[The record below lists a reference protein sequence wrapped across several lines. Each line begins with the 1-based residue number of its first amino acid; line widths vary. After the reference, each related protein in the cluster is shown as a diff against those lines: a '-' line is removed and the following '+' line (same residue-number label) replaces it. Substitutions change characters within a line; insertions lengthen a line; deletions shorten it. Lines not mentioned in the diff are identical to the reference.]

1 VSTTSYLKYETLR
14 TVRNKQSFGFSLVF
28 PIVMYLLLAAPNRN
42 DHSFGD
48 VPGLFAPQ
56 YYMISLLGFG
66 SMIAVLSCGAR
77 IAAER
82 TIGWNRQLR
91 ITPLSVRD
99 YLAAKVGVGYLL
111 ALIAMAL
118 LYIAGAALGVRLSAS
133 AWVIMSLL
141 VLLALVPFAALGIAL
156 GHLLNAD
163 AAGPAMGGGVSLLAF
178 LGGTWF
184 PITGGW
190 FADLCKLLP
199 SWWLVQAGHVGLSGG
214 PPGNGGVA
222 AGGGSHNPWGVE
234 GWIVLAFWTIT
245 FSALAMWAFR
255 RDTARA

>member
-1 VSTTSYLKYETLR
+1 MSSAVGTYLKFETLR
-14 TVRNKQSFGFSLVF
+14 TMRNRQSFGFSLIF
-28 PIVMYLLLAAPNRN
+28 PIVMYLLLAAPNRDEHN
-42 DHSFGD
+42 FAN
-48 VPGLFAPQ
+48 VPGLYAPQ

-91 ITPLSVRD
+91 ITPLPVRS
-99 YLAAKVGVGYLL
+99 YFATKVGVGYLL

-118 LYIAGAALGVRLSAS
+118 LYIAGAAFGVRLSA
-133 AWVIMSLL
+133 ANWIVMSLL
-141 VLLALVPFAALGIAL
+141 VLIALIPFAGLGIGL

-184 PITGGW
+184 PITGDGIVVN
-190 FADLCKLLP
+190 LCKLLP
-199 SWWLVQAGHVGLSGG
+199 SWWLVQAGHVGYGG
-214 PPGNGGVA
+214 TL
-222 AGGGSHNPWGVE
+222 NPWGVE
-234 GWIVLAFWTIT
+234 GWIVVGFW
-245 FSALAMWAFR
+245 SVALAAFAVWAFR
-255 RDTARA
+255 RDTNRA